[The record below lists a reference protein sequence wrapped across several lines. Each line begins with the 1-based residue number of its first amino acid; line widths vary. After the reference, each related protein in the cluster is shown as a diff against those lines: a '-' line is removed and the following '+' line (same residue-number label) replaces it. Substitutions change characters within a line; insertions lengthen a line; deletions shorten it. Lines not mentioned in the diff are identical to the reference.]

1 MQYNFTWLMQKA
13 DEALNLITEGERVA
27 KELLE
32 KYEDGKAVLSATEQ
46 VQLDHKLTELR
57 EKSAATHAA
66 IQAQD

>member
-13 DEALNLITEGERVA
+13 DEALNLITEGGRVA
-27 KELLE
+27 AELVE

-46 VQLDHKLTELR
+46 VQLDAKLAELR